1 MKMINTRAFSFS
13 IKPFGPAAALVL
25 GLQALPVIAADDMEA
40 PATPPASTETSQ
52 MAPAGDT
59 FSNDWQAPVI
69 VEFNKLDTSGNG
81 LLLPKEASKGKA
93 FNKKTFAKADSDHD
107 GTIDQ
112 NEYIFFKTGK
122 MPEAA
127 KPASMAPTVSSP
139 APAAQDMKSEMPMPD
154 KAMPDKAMPDKAMPD
169 MPMPKQKEL
178 PMAE

>member
-13 IKPFGPAAALVL
+13 LKPYGLAAALVL
-25 GLQALPVIAADDMEA
+25 GFQALPAMAADDMEA
-40 PATPPASTETSQ
+40 SPTPPASTETSQ
-52 MAPAGDT
+52 MTPAGDT

-93 FNKKTFAKADSDHD
+93 FNKKSFAKADSDHD

-127 KPASMAPTVSSP
+127 KPASMAPEAKPPMP
-139 APAAQDMKSEMPMPD
+139 AEAKPAAQDMKSEMPMPD
-154 KAMPDKAMPDKAMPD
+154 KAMPDKAMPDI
-169 MPMPKQKEL
+169 PMPKQKDL